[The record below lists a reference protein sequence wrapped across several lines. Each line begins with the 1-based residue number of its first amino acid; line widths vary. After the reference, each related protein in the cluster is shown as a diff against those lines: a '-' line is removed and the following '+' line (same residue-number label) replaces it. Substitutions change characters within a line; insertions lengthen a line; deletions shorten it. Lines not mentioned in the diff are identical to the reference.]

1 MLIGFELASRPAKR
15 NCKLGVCHR
24 SAKQLIYRI
33 ESEWVPNGR
42 GEQPRRKAVVRERF
56 RAYGPCPRC
65 TATHE
70 KRPNSWAFQGRS
82 AAGET
87 VRIRHVGGARGIRT
101 LGTTDTATCYTWI
114 PRQLRAHLLPLNA
127 ASASSRSSENNTSK
141 MPSDRLSCETV
152 SWWCFKCLETPCDG
166 RYRGTAPPGT
176 AQGDRRGSPAGRC
189 APRTRARRR

>member
-15 NCKLGVCHR
+15 NCKLGVCR
-24 SAKQLIYRI
+24 RPAKLLICLPKAK
-33 ESEWVPNGR
+33 WVPNGPSER
-42 GEQPRRKAVVRERF
+42 PRESRALESDFELPAPVQGAQPSTKNGRIPGLF
-56 RAYGPCPRC
+56 RADHQTERL
-65 TATHE
+65 
-70 KRPNSWAFQGRS
+70 SDGRL
-82 AAGET
+82 
-87 VRIRHVGGARGIRT
+87 GGARGIRT
-101 LGTTDTATCYTWI
+101 LGTTDTGTCYTWI